1 MSMRPA
7 TGASEGFTLIEVLV
21 ALIVLSVGLLGLA
34 ALQQNAV
41 RFNHGAELASQATS
55 LAYDIVDRMRANRR
69 AALNGAYDGQDFVDP
84 LPACNAA
91 VAGATIA
98 ERDVSA
104 WRKALVCALPLGN
117 GRIERNAAT
126 LTITIQWDESRV
138 EKAVQEF
145 KVTTSL

>member
-1 MSMRPA
+1 MRPA
-7 TGASEGFTLIEVLV
+7 TRASAGFTLIEVLV

-41 RFNHGAELASQATS
+41 KFNHGAELASQATS

-69 AALNGAYDGQDFVDP
+69 AALNGAYDGQDFLGA

-98 ERDVSA
+98 ERDISA
-104 WRKALVCALPLGN
+104 WRKALICALPLGN
-117 GRIERNAAT
+117 GRIERNAAAV
-126 LTITIQWDESRV
+126 TITIRWDESRGQN
-138 EKAVQEF
+138 AVDQEF
-145 KVTTSL
+145 AVTTSL